1 MATDIQEALTAA
13 GAAPLVS
20 KRISPV
26 LLEYQRRYAPLV
38 ASLPSTKWD
47 STVYY
52 FNKRVTLPG
61 GGFVTDGGAYNQGTP
76 STSQYAQENFQIR
89 LLQSIGAV
97 TGYAQAVTRNLIG
110 DLRAREIEGAARG
123 LYWDMETAL
132 LWGAEAPSNPGPTPQ
147 FDGLDV
153 ICSSF
158 TNGTAGAG
166 TYGYGVSPSAGVG
179 VGGIDNWNGA
189 NGPSGWGGWN
199 PSTNNMT
206 NKWVD
211 GVDQNAIDMGGS
223 SLSLGSLDLV
233 IDLVE
238 SNVAEPVE
246 NSEWMFL
253 MSPSATSRLS
263 QLLVNQQ
270 RFVDTVEIAAGLI
283 VPTYRGIPIVKTS
296 FLSPRTNVFG
306 SPQNPIGTIT
316 AAASYAGVTG
326 VLPTGAYAYQISAVM
341 TRFGEI
347 QASAIASGTSAS
359 STNTLKIPLPGT
371 VTGPEGS
378 TPTHYKVY
386 RTGNPLSA
394 SASTVSLVGMV
405 DAHYYDTNG
414 VYRTTTQII
423 DGGTAGL
430 APFDGTN
437 APNSLAI
444 GSFYPN
450 GNMYPLTNG
459 AQNIYLMSRDP
470 NFIVRPFVREMQ
482 PVNIY
487 PTTASPDSLPFAFV
501 ADTTLA
507 VRAPKYIGRIANV
520 VASLDKT
527 AGNGILPTTTSYVPN
542 FIVD

>member
-1 MATDIQEALTAA
+1 MSTDIQEALTAA
-13 GAAPLVS
+13 GAAPLVA

-26 LLEYQRRYAPLV
+26 LMEYQRRYAPLV

-52 FNKRVTLPG
+52 FNKRVSLPG
-61 GGFVTDGGAYNQGTP
+61 GGFVTDGGAYNQGVP
-76 STSQYAQENFQIR
+76 STSSYNQENFQIR

-123 LYWDMETAL
+123 LYWDMEVAI
-132 LWGAEAPSNPGPTPQ
+132 LWGAESPTSAGPAPQ

-153 ICSSF
+153 ICSAF
-158 TNGTAGAG
+158 TNGTYAAGG
-166 TYGYGVSPSAGVG
+166 SPSSG
-179 VGGIDNWNGA
+179 VGGGAIDNWNGA
-189 NGPSGWGGWN
+189 GPGGWGSPSG
-199 PSTNNMT
+199 
-206 NKWVD
+206 NKWTD
-211 GVDQNAIDMGGS
+211 GVDQNAIDAGLS
-223 SLSLGSLDLV
+223 SLSLGQLDLL

-238 SNVAEPVE
+238 QNVAEPVE
-246 NSEWMFL
+246 NAEWQLL

-283 VPTYRGIPIVKTS
+283 VPTYRGIPIVKSS
-296 FLSPRTNVFG
+296 FLSARTNVFG
-306 SPQNPIGTIT
+306 TVT
-316 AAASYAGVTG
+316 AAVSSGGALASGVG
-326 VLPTGAYAYQISAVM
+326 YAYQVAPVM

-347 QASAIASGTSAS
+347 QASALCTGTTNGANKIVTLTLPAS
-359 STNTLKIPLPGT
+359 L
-371 VTGPEGS
+371 VGPEGS
-378 TPTHYKVY
+378 SPTHYKVF
-386 RTGNPLSA
+386 RNNNALSSS
-394 SASTVSLVGMV
+394 SATVSCVGYV

-423 DGGTAGL
+423 DNGNGL

-437 APNSLAI
+437 AANSYSI
-444 GSFYPN
+444 GYFYPN
-450 GNMYPLTNG
+450 GNLYPLANG
-459 AQNIYLMSRDP
+459 AQSIYLMSRDP
-470 NFIVRPFVREMQ
+470 NFIVRPYVREMQ

-507 VRAPKYIGRIANV
+507 VRGPKYIGRLANV
-520 VASLDKT
+520 VAALDKT
-527 AGNGILPTTTSYVPN
+527 AGNGILPTTTSYTPSFV
-542 FIVD
+542 VD